1 MTKEEMQ
8 KILDEM
14 PAGANV
20 EDYIKKKNEVVVD
33 TEVIKEEYGHFMN
46 LMRDAHRRYMKDVK
60 KNPNIDVG
68 DYWKEIDTQLINIRK
83 KYNIPND
90 TKVLDWMHDKVFK

>member
-1 MTKEEMQ
+1 MQ

-20 EDYIKKKNEVVVD
+20 EDYIKKKNEVVID
-33 TEVIKEEYGHFMN
+33 TEVLKEEYGHFMN

-60 KNPNIDVG
+60 KKI
-68 DYWKEIDTQLINIRK
+68 LILMLVTTGK
-83 KYNIPND
+83 KLIHN
-90 TKVLDWMHDKVFK
+90 

>member
-60 KNPNIDVG
+60 KKI
-68 DYWKEIDTQLINIRK
+68 LILMLVTTGK
-83 KYNIPND
+83 KLIHN
-90 TKVLDWMHDKVFK
+90 